1 MNTKASNTGNKHR
14 ILKKLS
20 GELPK
25 DFKEYLAYL
34 RLRPQTIVNNIRYIR
49 RFLEWLDNENLT
61 VEKCTYNDLLA
72 IIKHYRNEKHSV
84 HNINNHL
91 NGIQYYYEYQKLLGN
106 VEHNPAKNLRV
117 KGDIEKVPND
127 ILTQKQIERIFENYQ
142 AETPV
147 QKRNKIMIS
156 LVVYQGIEREEIY
169 FLEPKDINLEKGT
182 IQVRRNTRL
191 QERILK
197 LNAKQVLPLHE
208 YIKETRSELIKL
220 KKKQT
225 KNYKTDKLFF
235 TIGTSQHIKDSMREL
250 LRELRTEHK
259 YLTSFTQIRMSVIS
273 QWIKEKN
280 LREVQYMAGH
290 ASIYS
295 TQRYVRANL
304 DELKDELSNYHPLQ

>member
-1 MNTKASNTGNKHR
+1 MNTKSSNTGNKHR

-20 GELPK
+20 GELPE
-25 DFKEYLAYL
+25 DFKEYLLYL

-61 VEKCTYNDLLA
+61 VDKCTYNDLLA

-91 NGIQYYYEYQKLLGN
+91 NGIQYYYEYQKLLGK

-127 ILTQKQIERIFENYQ
+127 ILTLKQIEKIFENYQ

-156 LVVYQGIEREEIY
+156 LVVYQAIEREEIH
-169 FLEPKDINLEKGT
+169 FLEPKDINLDKGT

-208 YIKETRSELIKL
+208 YMNETRTELLKL

-225 KNYKTDKLFF
+225 RNYKTDKLFF

-250 LRELRTEHK
+250 LRELRKEHK

-304 DELKDELSNYHPLQ
+304 DDLKDELSVYHPLQ